1 MSADLDTDVSGSGV
15 PHADVPH
22 AGVSPAGVPRPGVSY
37 VDADRLRDF
46 VAGLFAAAGLPP
58 ADATTVADCLVR
70 ANLRG
75 TDTHGVFRAPTYLK
89 RVRDGLNNSMPD
101 IAIRKVADAASHVDG
116 DNGMGAVVGSRAMG
130 EAIELARRHG
140 TGLVS
145 VRNSN
150 HYGMA
155 AYYVLQAL
163 EAGMIGIAFTNASP
177 AFPPWGG
184 RAPFF
189 GTSPMAFA
197 VPAATQQ
204 PFVLDMAMS
213 VLARGNVYVAAQAGT
228 SIPPGLALDAQ
239 GRPTTDPKALI
250 DGGSMLPFGGVK
262 GAALSMLMDILG
274 GVLSGAAFGGE
285 VGNPHQTFDRPQN
298 VGHLFLCLR
307 TDLFMP
313 EEMFL
318 ARMDELVVRMK
329 AQPRAAGVDEIL
341 VPGEREARRERERR
355 RTGIPLAADVR
366 AALDAEAA
374 RHGLAPLQAQPAPL
388 AAG

>member
-1 MSADLDTDVSGSGV
+1 MSSDPNA
-15 PHADVPH
+15 
-22 AGVSPAGVPRPGVSY
+22 GVSY
-37 VDADRLRDF
+37 VDADRLRHF
-46 VAGLFAAAGLPP
+46 VAGLFAAAGLPQT
-58 ADATTVADCLVR
+58 DSMTVADCLVR

-75 TDTHGVFRAPTYLK
+75 IDTHGVFRAPTYLK
-89 RVRDGLNNSMPD
+89 RIREGLNNLKPN

-130 EAIELARRHG
+130 EAIELARGHG

-145 VRNSN
+145 VCNSN

-155 AYYVLQAL
+155 AYYVLQAM

-197 VPAATQQ
+197 VPAGRQQ

-213 VLARGNVYVAAQAGT
+213 VLARGNVYAAAQAGT
-228 SIPPGLALDAQ
+228 SIPPGLALDAE

-274 GVLSGAAFGGE
+274 GVFSGAAFGGE

-298 VGHLFLCLR
+298 VGHLFLCMR

-313 EEMFL
+313 KETFL

-329 AQPRAAGVDEIL
+329 AQPRAAGVEEIL
-341 VPGEREARRERERR
+341 VPGEREARREKERL
-355 RTGIPLAADVR
+355 RTGIPLPAHLR

-374 RHGLAPLQAQPAPL
+374 HYGLAPLQAQPAPL
-388 AAG
+388 AAD